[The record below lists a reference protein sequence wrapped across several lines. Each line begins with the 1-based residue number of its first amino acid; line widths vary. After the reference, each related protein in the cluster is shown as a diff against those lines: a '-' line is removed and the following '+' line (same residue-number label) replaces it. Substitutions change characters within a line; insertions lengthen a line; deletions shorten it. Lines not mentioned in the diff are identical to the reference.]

1 MMINHYNCLLCIIV
15 PPVTDMMLKRWKI
28 MRKEGLVN
36 KT

>member
-1 MMINHYNCLLCIIV
+1 
-15 PPVTDMMLKRWKI
+15 